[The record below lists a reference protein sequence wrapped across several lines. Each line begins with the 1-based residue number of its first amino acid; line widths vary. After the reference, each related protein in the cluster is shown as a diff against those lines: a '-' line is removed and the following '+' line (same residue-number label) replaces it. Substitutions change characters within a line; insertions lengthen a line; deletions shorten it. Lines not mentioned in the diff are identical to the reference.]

1 MPPPSS
7 LVLLFLLLVHIGA
20 AQSQD
25 DSQPTQPPPSTD
37 TSENH
42 LSWQSA
48 FWALL
53 ALVLNTATQPCG
65 KICGFPSEW
74 GFCLRWS
81 PVVCVINSLEAL
93 SCLRL
98 HRHGSKWTL
107 VIAPHKYDTEIDS
120 SHSDVANLQRNTLIR
135 IVAFILGPLLQAT
148 KLYACKGTFWV
159 QFLASIY
166 LASFLCDEL
175 LLGLIWIVG
184 PAEGRNRVIGLVEAV
199 AGSRLRPPVHFP
211 LLRLESDAAMDEDDQ
226 LRDSRTTLRQALAII
241 ASHLL
246 LGWFLVETITGAYM
260 THFHAVIFSMLGT
273 AFLGSIVS
281 GIFCGLRSYKKHQ
294 KMPQVFLDVLYG
306 VGNVIWPIGLV
317 LAIGE
322 KCQELAVIQA
332 NGTIDFNAKG
342 SGSQWA
348 WKIGMVLWT
357 LEISR
362 WARMHLTTS
371 NRYGVPKPVDVI
383 LPLWAAA
390 HVVVALAMFN
400 FAYDSS
406 RTYKPAWTDVLG

>member
-1 MPPPSS
+1 MHPPSS
-7 LVLLFLLLVHIGA
+7 LVLLFFLLVHIGA
-20 AQSQD
+20 GQPQD
-25 DSQPTQPPPSTD
+25 DSQPFQPPPPAD

-98 HRHGSKWTL
+98 HRHDSKWTL
-107 VIAPHKYDTEIDS
+107 VVVPHKYDTEIDI

-148 KLYACKGTFWV
+148 KLYACRGTFWV

-175 LLGLIWIVG
+175 LLGLVWIAG
-184 PAEGRNRVIGLVEAV
+184 PAESRNRVIGLVEAV
-199 AGSRLRPPVHFP
+199 AGSRIRPPVHFP
-211 LLRLESDAAMDEDDQ
+211 LLRLGSGAAMDENDQ
-226 LRDSRTTLRQALAII
+226 LRDSRTNLRQALAII

-260 THFHAVIFSMLGT
+260 THFYAVIFSMLGT
-273 AFLGSIVS
+273 TFLGSIVS
-281 GIFCGLRSYKKHQ
+281 GIFCGLRSYRKHLS
-294 KMPQVFLDVLYG
+294 MPQVLLDVLYG
-306 VGNVIWPIGLV
+306 VGNVIWPTGLV

-322 KCQELAVIQA
+322 KCQELAVIQG
-332 NGTIDFNAKG
+332 NGIIDFNAQG
-342 SGSQWA
+342 SASQWA

-362 WARMHLTTS
+362 WARLHLTTS
-371 NRYGVPKPVDVI
+371 NRYGIPKPVDVI
-383 LPLWAAA
+383 LPLWASA

-400 FAYDSS
+400 FAYDPS